1 MGYVELVEKPP
12 RPFIEL
18 TTGCSISFGRGKF
31 DDWCIYFYQPNSPE
45 PKFPL
50 DETYFESL
58 AKLGEEFNR
67 VNLYLD
73 FVQLYDR
80 VTEDPTPQ
88 ITVVHLLHE
97 IACRYEPYQ
106 AKVENIFGILYAGM
120 VAEEQKDKKI
130 LGKRIKR
137 LGVHQVLVELVDS
150 KIAAN
155 YSRGKKWS
163 DLDIE
168 CKQRGF

>member
-1 MGYVELVEKPP
+1 MDFVEL
-12 RPFIEL
+12 
-18 TTGCSISFGRGKF
+18 
-31 DDWCIYFYQPNSPE
+31 
-45 PKFPL
+45 
-50 DETYFESL
+50 
-58 AKLGEEFNR
+58 
-67 VNLYLD
+67 
-73 FVQLYDR
+73 YDK

-88 ITVVHLLHE
+88 IGTVHLLHE
-97 IACRYEPYQ
+97 IASRYEPYQ

-120 VAEEQKDKKI
+120 IAEEQKDKKI

-137 LGVHQVLVELVDS
+137 LGVHQVLVELVEP

-155 YSRGKKWS
+155 YSRGKRWS